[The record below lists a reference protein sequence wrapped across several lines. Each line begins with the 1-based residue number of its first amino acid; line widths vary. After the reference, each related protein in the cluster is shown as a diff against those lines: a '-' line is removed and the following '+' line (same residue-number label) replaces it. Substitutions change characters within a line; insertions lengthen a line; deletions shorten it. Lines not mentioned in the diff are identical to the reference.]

1 MANVNRTGRSG
12 LAAAVAL
19 AAFTAGVLVY
29 MVDRPPRTAYLLPAA
44 WTLPAG
50 ASLFG
55 VLGGSL
61 PSFAHALAFSVGT
74 ALLPGWRRPGAACLL
89 WGGIDAALE
98 LGQLPAVAR
107 VVVPALP
114 AWFEQ
119 WPVLD
124 HLGSS
129 LLQGRFDPWDLVA
142 VATGCAV
149 AYGLLRS
156 RDKDRARGGDR

>member
-1 MANVNRTGRSG
+1 MADVNRVGRSG
-12 LAAAVAL
+12 VAAAVAL

-29 MVDRPPRTAYLLPAA
+29 MVDRPPHTAWLLPAA

-50 ASLFG
+50 VSLFG

-107 VVVPALP
+107 AVAPALP
-114 AWFEQ
+114 AWFGH

-124 HLGSS
+124 HLGPS
-129 LLQGRFDPWDLVA
+129 LLQGRFDAWDLAA
-142 VATGCAV
+142 VAAGCAA
-149 AYGLLRS
+149 AYGLLLP
-156 RDKDRARGGDR
+156 RGTAKACGGGR